1 MPFKTKKKKLKAAGR
16 RFAFDEGV
24 VKIIDE
30 GRKKLI
36 EVEVKKEPQV
46 AAENLSYIR
55 GDLLKIIITSVFI
68 GGAQILL
75 RLTLSK

>member
-24 VKIIDE
+24 VRIIDE
-30 GRKKLI
+30 GKKMI
-36 EVEVKKEPQV
+36 EVEVKKEPQAGV
-46 AAENLSYIR
+46 ENLSYIR
-55 GDLLKIIITSVFI
+55 GDLLKIIAISVFI